1 MTNIPLYTQA
11 YTLQSRF
18 SLIFSPKTLTGTFVN
33 PSEGY
38 LYFHNSLLV
47 VFCLPFPQIIS
58 QLQFPFL
65 HSAQESYLLS
75 VFYRQNVWFKSK
87 SKMVLEKKKT
97 LKYIHPL
104 CVFLGNRQ
112 LTLSAQLSLLYSRA
126 ELFPSATLPSHFE

>member
-87 SKMVLEKKKT
+87 SKMVLEKKDPEIYTST
-97 LKYIHPL
+97 LCFPRKQTAHS
-104 CVFLGNRQ
+104 VSSTF
-112 LTLSAQLSLLYSRA
+112 TSLLKS
-126 ELFPSATLPSHFE
+126 